1 MIRDFISGK
10 NPAYMEC
17 NLNLVPVQLVAQG
30 HLAAVQKGV
39 IGGRYILGQDN
50 YKLSELLT
58 MIENQLGKSMPKT
71 KIPYLAALAS
81 AKAMEWKAK
90 FDSKPPRASVEGVR
104 LAAANMHFDCTK
116 SRQELGLV
124 PGSLPEALIQA
135 ARWLQDQKLLK

>member
-1 MIRDFISGK
+1 M
-10 NPAYMEC
+10 
-17 NLNLVPVQLVAQG
+17 NLIPVQQVAQG

-39 IGGRYILGQDN
+39 VGARYIVGQDN

-81 AKAMEWKAK
+81 AKAMEWKAR
-90 FDSKPPRASVEGVR
+90 FDNKSPQASVEGVR
-104 LAAANMHFDCTK
+104 LAAANMHFDCSK

-124 PGSLPEALIQA
+124 AGSIPDALVQTA
-135 ARWLQDQKLLK
+135 QWLEDQKLL